1 MDKRANGQ
9 PLVFKWKQSMS
20 EMDDLAAF
28 AVLIEAGSFTVAA
41 EQLGCSKGQL
51 SKRISQLEAGY
62 SVVLLHRTTRK
73 LSLTAAGAALLPQAQ
88 ALVVQVERARQALA
102 RLKDDLAGPV
112 RMTVPVSL
120 GETFFDG
127 LLLEF
132 SEHYPQVQ
140 IELEL
145 NNSYRDLARDG
156 FDLGVRL
163 GAVENERLV
172 AKPLLAWHEMTCASP
187 AYLEQHGEPLTPADL
202 ASHTCLLNSHYSGR
216 EEWLYHQQHELL
228 RVRVSGTFASNHYNL
243 LKKAALVGA
252 GIARLPSYV
261 LPAELADGRLRWL
274 LRDYQTR
281 SLPMYLVH
289 PYQGGLPRRTQVLA
303 DYLVDWFKRSGEALD
318 RL

>member
-1 MDKRANGQ
+1 
-9 PLVFKWKQSMS
+9 MS

-28 AVLIEAGSFTVAA
+28 AVLIEAGSFTLAA
-41 EQLGCSKGQL
+41 QQLGCSKGQL
-51 SKRISQLEAGY
+51 SKRISQLEAQF
-62 SVVLLHRTTRK
+62 SVVLLQRTTRR

-102 RLKDDLAGPV
+102 RLKDDMAGPV

-132 SEHYPQVQ
+132 SGQYPQVQ

-156 FDLGVRL
+156 FDLAIRAEV
-163 GAVENERLV
+163 ANDDRLV
-172 AKPLLAWHEMTCASP
+172 ARPLLAWHEMTCASP
-187 AYLEQHGEPLTPADL
+187 AYLERFGEPATPHAL
-202 ASHTCLLNSHYSGR
+202 VEHRCLLNSHYSGR

-228 RVRVSGTFASNHYNL
+228 RVRVSGPFASNHYSL
-243 LKKAALVGA
+243 LKKAALSGA
-252 GIARLPSYV
+252 GIARLPSY
-261 LPAELADGRLRWL
+261 LLQAELADGRLRWL

-281 SLPMYLVH
+281 RMPMYLVH
-289 PYQGGLPRRTQVLA
+289 PYQGGLPKRTQVLA
-303 DYLVDWFKRSGEALD
+303 DYLMGWFKRSGEALD
-318 RL
+318 RLQR